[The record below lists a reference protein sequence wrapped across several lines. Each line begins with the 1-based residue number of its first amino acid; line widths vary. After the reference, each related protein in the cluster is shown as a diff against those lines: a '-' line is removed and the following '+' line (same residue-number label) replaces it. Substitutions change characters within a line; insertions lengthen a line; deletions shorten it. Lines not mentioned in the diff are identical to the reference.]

1 MSQNPNR
8 LETVLS
14 NGYNFQ
20 LSQYISKGFN
30 IFGKNAGMFIG
41 YLLVYF
47 AISIGLSIIPILG
60 QLASLVISGALL
72 AGYYIVA
79 DKTERGEHV
88 EFSNFFDGFKSLTPL
103 FIGTLLLIVMAIAL
117 MIPFFIIV
125 FFKFGIESLSGDGSF
140 PDFGILDFIVIA
152 AVFIGVLYISVSFIY
167 MTLFI
172 VFDKMDAWA
181 AMMASRKIVE
191 KNFILHVLFFIVWG
205 FIIML
210 SALPF
215 GLGLLAT
222 IPAFY
227 CSVYAAWA
235 DITDFYNEPSEEDDI
250 MRHLID

>member
-1 MSQNPNR
+1 MTQNPNR

-125 FFKFGIESLSGDGSF
+125 VFKFGIESLSGDGSF

-152 AVFIGVLYISVSFIY
+152 AVFIGILYISVSFIY

-210 SALPF
+210 SALPL

-227 CSVYAAWA
+227 CSIYAAWA